1 MIPNDTKMI
10 PNDTV
15 KCVILVSVKVRLG
28 ITLLTDITTL
38 RVTKKAVNRLSFLF
52 AETVK
57 INIKTSKIFYKTI
70 DIRINTCYNIFRS

>member
-38 RVTKKAVNRLSFLF
+38 RATKKAVNRLSFLF
-52 AETVK
+52 VNFEKGADDIEINNKTTK
-57 INIKTSKIFYKTI
+57 I
-70 DIRINTCYNIFRS
+70 C

>member
-1 MIPNDTKMI
+1 MTFYDQVVTQSDCQVCYTNIGESAIRHNPPYRYNNT
-10 PNDTV
+10 
-15 KCVILVSVKVRLG
+15 SG
-28 ITLLTDITTL
+28 
-38 RVTKKAVNRLSFLF
+38 TKKAVGRLSFLF

>member
-28 ITLLTDITTL
+28 ITLLTDISIL
-38 RVTKKAVNRLSFLF
+38 RAQRRQSAGCLF
-52 AETVK
+52 
-57 INIKTSKIFYKTI
+57 
-70 DIRINTCYNIFRS
+70 CL